1 MIYFSWIWAGREPRG
16 GLEAGREPREDWK
29 LEESQG
35 RTGSWKRA

>member
-29 LEESQG
+29 GWEKDSG
-35 RTGSWKRA
+35 V